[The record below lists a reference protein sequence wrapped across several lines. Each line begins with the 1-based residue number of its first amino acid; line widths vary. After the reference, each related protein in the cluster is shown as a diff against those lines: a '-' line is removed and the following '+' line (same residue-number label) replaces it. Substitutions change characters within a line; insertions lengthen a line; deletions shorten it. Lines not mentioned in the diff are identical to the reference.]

1 MDCRKTAAVGSNRQS
16 GLIPQHNKVFLY
28 YRDCSRLTIEQGKL
42 VRDVFHRC
50 IENTA
55 TIRHPAEP
63 GRAGIDSWRQIA
75 CFTAGER
82 DSKDIAAPSSW
93 VAPAA

>member
-1 MDCRKTAAVGSNRQS
+1 MDCGKTAAVGSNRQP
-16 GLIPQHNKVFLY
+16 GLVPQHNKVFLH

-42 VRDVFHRC
+42 VRNILDRR
-50 IENTA
+50 IEQRA
-55 TIRHPAEP
+55 SIRHPAEP
-63 GRAGIDSWRQIA
+63 GRAGIDPWRQIA

-82 DSKDIAAPSSW
+82 DGKDIAAPSSW